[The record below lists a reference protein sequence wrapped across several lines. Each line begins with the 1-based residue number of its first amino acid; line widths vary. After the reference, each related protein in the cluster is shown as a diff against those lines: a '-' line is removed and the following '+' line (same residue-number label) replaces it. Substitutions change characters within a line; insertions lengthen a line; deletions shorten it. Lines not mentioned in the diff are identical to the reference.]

1 MIGVQMML
9 TLEERLRHAGSG
21 GHQGRSRLIVARKLF
36 FSYETA
42 DFNLKWVF
50 LQKNK
55 TRTNLKQTWS
65 IYKHSRGGALSVI
78 LL

>member
-9 TLEERLRHAGSG
+9 TLEVRLSQAGSG

-42 DFNLKWVF
+42 DFNLKCF
-50 LQKNK
+50 FFAKKKN
-55 TRTNLKQTWS
+55 RNESETNLVNLQ
-65 IYKHSRGGALSVI
+65 A
-78 LL
+78 